1 MTGVTNTKVTN
12 TGAVMRG
19 VDWLRYAQAWLGWPG
34 TAGIALLAGAAL
46 LYVAQVQPLQ
56 SDSLELQRQAEQMAK
71 APPVTPDASLKA
83 ATLSVSLPAAEQMP
97 ESVARMFSAA
107 RHAGLSLEQGVYRAA
122 SEKSSRLLRY
132 QISLPVNGDYPA
144 VRAFVAEA
152 LEREPS
158 LALDSLRMKR
168 DALDQGVVDA
178 DLRFTLYLGEML
190 PEGTQ

>member
-1 MTGVTNTKVTN
+1 MTGVTS
-12 TGAVMRG
+12 RG

-56 SDSLELQRQAEQMAK
+56 SDSVELQRQAEQMAK
-71 APPVTPDASLKA
+71 APPPVTPDATLKA
-83 ATLSVSLPAAEQMP
+83 ASLSVSLPAAEQMP
-97 ESVARMFSAA
+97 ESVARLFSAA

-144 VRAFVAEA
+144 VRAFIAEA
-152 LEREPS
+152 LEREPG

-168 DALDQGVVDA
+168 DTLDQGVVDA

-190 PEGTQ
+190 PEDAQ